1 MQFQSQ
7 CVQNKQ
13 IVTDPAVCKMNVCLC
28 KQWVLFPGKGLLTKD
43 TNKFEFEFDYW
54 CELGFVMN
62 RL

>member
-13 IVTDPAVCKMNVCLC
+13 IVTEPAVCEMNVCF
-28 KQWVLFPGKGLLTKD
+28 VSNGFPGKGLLTKD
-43 TNKFEFEFDYW
+43 TNKFEFEFDW